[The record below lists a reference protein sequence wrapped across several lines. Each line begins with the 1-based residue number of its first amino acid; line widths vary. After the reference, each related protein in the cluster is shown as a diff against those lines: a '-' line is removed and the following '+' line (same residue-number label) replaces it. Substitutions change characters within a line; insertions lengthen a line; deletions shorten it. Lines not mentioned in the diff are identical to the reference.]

1 MTADLIRYNRG
12 FIHGISMVIQQQI
25 ESRLREAFSPEHL
38 EVENESHMHSVP
50 PGSESHFR
58 VVLVSEA
65 FAGQRKVAR
74 HQRVYQL
81 LADELAGPVH
91 ALSLF
96 AWTPEEW
103 HQRSESAPASPQC
116 MGGSQREQQA

>member
-1 MTADLIRYNRG
+1 
-12 FIHGISMVIQQQI
+12 MVIQREI
-25 ESRLREAFSPEHL
+25 EERLTDALSPVHMQ
-38 EVENESHMHSVP
+38 VENESHMHSVP

-65 FAGQRKVAR
+65 FEGQRKVAR

-81 LADELAGPVH
+81 LAEQLAGPVH

-96 AWTPEEW
+96 AWTPAEW
-103 HQRSESAPASPQC
+103 RQRSEPAPASPDC
-116 MGGSQREQQA
+116 LGGGKAERQA